1 MKVLFVTLCALETN
15 TSVTKSNIGLLEGL
29 KDNNCDVTIVMPEI
43 DSGLFYY
50 DNAFDLSPF
59 KVVRIKGGGL
69 GSKAASMNQ
78 STSVIKKA
86 LLNLARN
93 IYRRVS
99 IFDRTKE
106 FLGNAKDVPVF
117 EEYYDVVIST
127 SDPKTSHLFVKKLIE
142 EGLKYGKWV
151 QHWGDPLSGDITSSL
166 IFPQS
171 YIRKVEKNMIS
182 KADKIVYVSPFTAEM
197 QKNNYPKFKE
207 KIHFVPLACDKTY
220 EGNAQILNNAKPI
233 EAVYLGDYSS
243 RVRNIIPLYE
253 AVKNLPT
260 IHLTIAGGTDLSLE
274 SSDNIT
280 ILPRVNHEKVKEL
293 ESNASIIISIGNL
306 HGTQIPGKLY
316 YAAST
321 NKPIVVTV
329 DGDNKDE
336 MIKYLNSFNRFDVC
350 LNEMSS
356 IENLLDRIAKEPRK
370 EYRTPDRL
378 RPVNVMS
385 KILG

>member
-29 KDNNCDVTIVMPEI
+29 KDNNCEVTIVMPEI
-43 DSGLFYY
+43 DSSLFYY
-50 DNAFDLSPF
+50 DKAFDLSPF

-99 IFDRTKE
+99 FFDRTKE

-151 QHWGDPLSGDITSSL
+151 QHWGDPLSGDISSSL

-207 KIHFVPLACDKTY
+207 KIHFVPLACDKTN
-220 EGNAQILNNAKPI
+220 EENAQILNNAKPI

-253 AVKNLPT
+253 AVKNLPS

-274 SSDNIT
+274 TTDNIT

-293 ESNASIIISIGNL
+293 ENNASIIISVGNL

-321 NKPIVVTV
+321 QKPIVVTV
-329 DGDNKDE
+329 DGENTDE
-336 MIKYLNSFNRFDVC
+336 MIEYLNIYNRFDVC
-350 LNEMSS
+350 LNERKS
-356 IENLLDRIAKEPRK
+356 IEKLLLRIINEPPK
-370 EYRTPDRL
+370 KFCTPDRL
-378 RPVNVMS
+378 LPVNVVEE
-385 KILG
+385 ILS